1 MCPLHWSMV
10 PPALRQAIKATYRPG
25 QEIDKTPSAE
35 YLSVATAAIA
45 AVAHKQTRTAPRTRR
60 TAAVQLA
67 LFNVSEVHDGAR

>member
-25 QEIDKTPSAE
+25 REIDKTPSAE
-35 YLSVATAAIA
+35 SLSVATAAIA

-60 TAAVQLA
+60 TVAVQLA
-67 LFNVSEVHDGAR
+67 LFNVSEVHGGAR